1 MKVAVIF
8 NSDSLAFPA
17 IGCLINKG
25 QLAGTAIL
33 NRNASSLYQPLIA
46 AGVPQANILL
56 LTKDNWKATME
67 NWLNELHPDMVWV
80 FGFPWRI
87 PEAILNIPKGG
98 FLNFHFGNVPQYKGA
113 DPIFWQL
120 KNGEEKATLIVHRM
134 TANIDEGPVVMQR
147 DIQIMKGENYGLF
160 CRRSGYLASELVD
173 ALVNDYLNNRLTE
186 KEQEPGAAP
195 YLKKPGGQTLTISWQ
210 DQSAEEIECLVNATN
225 PKYGGASTY
234 LGNAELRILEAAP
247 AEIKMEN
254 GFEAA
259 PGTVVY
265 ADVVYGLIVACRQDK
280 FLKINIVHTAD
291 GYFSGSKLFSMGIK
305 AGEKFNNLN

>member
-1 MKVAVIF
+1 MKIAVIC

-17 IGCLINKG
+17 IGCLISRG

-33 NRNASSLYQPLIA
+33 ARSMNALYQPLIG

-56 LTKDNWKATME
+56 ITKDNWQSALE
-67 NWLNELHPDMVWV
+67 NWLCKISPDMVWV

-87 PEAILNIPKGG
+87 PEAILNIPDGG

-120 KNGEEKATLIVHRM
+120 KNGEEKATLIVHKM
-134 TANIDEGPVVMQR
+134 TADIDEGPVVMQR
-147 DIQIMKGENYGLF
+147 EIPIMKGENYGLF
-160 CRRSGYLASELVD
+160 CRRSGYIAAELADMLI
-173 ALVNDYLNNRLTE
+173 NDYSNNRLTE
-186 KEQEPGAAP
+186 RKQEAGGAQ
-195 YLKKPGGQTLTISWQ
+195 YLKKPENLALTINWE
-210 DQSAEEIECLVNATN
+210 DQSAEEIECLVNAAN

-234 LGNAELRILEAAP
+234 LGSAELRILETAP
-247 AEIKMEN
+247 ADIKTEN
-254 GFEAA
+254 DFKAA

-265 ADVVYGLIVACRQDK
+265 ADILYGLIVACRQDK

-305 AGEKFNNLN
+305 AGEKFTNLN

>member
-1 MKVAVIF
+1 MKIAVIC

-17 IGCLINKG
+17 INGLISRG
-25 QLAGTAIL
+25 QLAAVAIPA
-33 NRNASSLYQPLIA
+33 RSMNALYQPLLGT
-46 AGVPQANILL
+46 GVPQSTILL
-56 LTKDNWKATME
+56 LAKDNWQAALE
-67 NWLNELHPDMVWV
+67 NWLRGINADMVWV

-87 PEAILNIPKGG
+87 PEVILNIPAGG

-120 KNGEEKATLIVHRM
+120 KNGEEKAALVVHRM
-134 TANIDEGPVVMQR
+134 TTEIDEGPVVLQR
-147 DIQIMKGENYGLF
+147 DIPIVKGENYGLF
-160 CRRSGYLASELVD
+160 CRRSGYFAAELAD
-173 ALVNDYLNNRLTE
+173 TLVNEYQNNQLVE
-186 KEQEPGAAP
+186 KQQEPGGAP
-195 YLKKPGGQTLTISWQ
+195 YLKKPETETLTINWER
-210 DQSAEEIECLVNATN
+210 QSSEEIECLVNAAN

-234 LGNAELRILEAAP
+234 LGGAELRILEAAP
-247 AEIKMEN
+247 AEIKTEN
-254 GFEAA
+254 DFKAA

-265 ADVVYGLIVACRQDK
+265 ADMLYGLIVACRQDK